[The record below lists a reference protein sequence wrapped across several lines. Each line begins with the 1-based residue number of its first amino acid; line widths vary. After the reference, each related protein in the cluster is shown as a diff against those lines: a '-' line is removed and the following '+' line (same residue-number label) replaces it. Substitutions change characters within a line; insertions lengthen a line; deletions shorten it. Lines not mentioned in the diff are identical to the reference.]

1 MPPWKTA
8 KTTPEEKAACREGPL
23 CGATPDTRE
32 NAKPE
37 ANPATILQPA
47 QDVNWLAEVVIAG
60 WGLLMH
66 TATTDPI

>member
-1 MPPWKTA
+1 MPPWKAA

-32 NAKPE
+32 NAKPD

-47 QDVNWLAEVVIAG
+47 QDVKQPAEVVGAG
-60 WGLLMH
+60 RGVLVH
-66 TATTDPI
+66 TASTDLS